1 MMLLT
6 YDQQMNLVNR
16 GLATMKNDGKY
27 TTFKYHRR
35 AMYDYLWYDVP
46 ELLESR
52 GHVYY
57 NSTKELVQAA
67 PRKSFNYLERGYW
80 SEMPLD
86 TPVAMYKKINGF
98 MACATIHNDELVVS
112 TTGTTTSEYAQWAKE
127 LLSSDYNLHLYDLV
141 LESEVTTLFEVVV
154 PQDPHIVKEREGLHL
169 LGVREKAN
177 GNFHPM
183 GERPITCSLEQAL
196 EIAKHD
202 RGEGFMLY
210 PLIAD
215 AGNPFGYH
223 NYNHCCKLKTPY
235 YVGKKKLMRM
245 TAKNV
250 EIMYKNG
257 FEIANS
263 LPDMWYDVP
272 RMIVSNVHKDTWLA
286 MNDQQRRVVIED
298 FMGV

>member
-1 MMLLT
+1 
-6 YDQQMNLVNR
+6 
-16 GLATMKNDGKY
+16 MKNDGKY

-35 AMYDYLWYDVP
+35 AMYDYLWYEVP

-86 TPVAMYKKINGF
+86 TPVAMYKKINGY
-98 MACATIHNDELVVS
+98 MACATLHNDALIVS

-127 LLSSDYNLHLYDLV
+127 LLFRDYKYYDLV
-141 LESEVTTLFEVVV
+141 IEPEVTTLFEVVV
-154 PQDPHIVKEREGLHL
+154 PQDPHIVQEREGLHL

-177 GNFHPM
+177 GKFHPM
-183 GERPITCSLEQAL
+183 GESIRCSLEQAL
-196 EIAKHD
+196 EVAKHD
-202 RGEGFMLY
+202 RGEGFMIY
-210 PLIAD
+210 AMND
-215 AGNPFGYH
+215 
-223 NYNHCCKLKTPY
+223 NYDYDYNNCCKLKTPY

-250 EIMYKNG
+250 ELMYN
-257 FEIANS
+257 N
-263 LPDMWYDVP
+263 LPHTISTLPEMWHEVP
-272 RMIVSNVHKDTWLA
+272 EQIVQSVHKDTWLA
-286 MNDQQRRVVIED
+286 MNDQQRRVILED

>member
-1 MMLLT
+1 
-6 YDQQMNLVNR
+6 MNLVNR
-16 GLATMKNDGKY
+16 GLATLKNDGKY

-35 AMYDYLWYDVP
+35 AMYDYLWHDVP

-57 NSTKELVQAA
+57 NSTKELIQAA

-80 SEMPLD
+80 SSMPLD
-86 TPVAMYKKINGF
+86 TPVEMYKKVNGY
-98 MACATIHNDELVVS
+98 MGCATLHNDALIVS

-127 LLSSDYNLHLYDLV
+127 LLFRDYRMYEIVVDFD
-141 LESEVTTLFEVVV
+141 VTTLFEVVV
-154 PQDPHIVKEREGLHL
+154 PQDPHIVQEREGLHL

-177 GNFHPM
+177 GKFHPM
-183 GERPITCSLEQAL
+183 GESIRCTLDQARQ
-196 EIAKHD
+196 IAD
-202 RGEGFMLY
+202 NDSGEGFMMYPMLPDGLY
-210 PLIAD
+210 D
-215 AGNPFGYH
+215 
-223 NYNHCCKLKTPY
+223 YNNCCKLKTPY
-235 YVGKKKLMRM
+235 YIGKKKLMRM

-257 FEIANS
+257 FEIANT

-272 RMIVSNVHKDTWLA
+272 RLIVSNVHKDTWLA
-286 MNDQQRRVVIED
+286 MNDQQRRVILED